1 MRSAPAWWR
10 ALGGPWC
17 VSVWSGIIGV
27 IFVIPAGIWS
37 AVYSNL
43 TVPQSLV
50 TEFIAAAVGILVL
63 WWAHAWWL
71 SPDRAGQRHRAW
83 IAVAT
88 FAVLGLIRIAVLFG
102 ARAVLGIEQPWSV
115 AQAIFTGG
123 AYSVVILGLVAI
135 VVDAVRQHAR
145 TMEDLEHAQ
154 QSLARVAEVETDEV
168 EALQRVYVEQVV
180 DQVRAEISDLRES
193 ADPAAVAAGI
203 QEVSDRLVRA
213 GSHSLQSGEV
223 VEQALTV
230 PRPRVGLRKVL
241 AGVQPAAPVIG
252 PVAFEALVFTA
263 VARDFGLTLA
273 VVNAVVATTV
283 LIAGNLLL
291 SRVAH
296 QHWPVRGRLPV
307 LFVSYLAVGFA
318 ATVTVQG
325 IFVLLDS
332 YRPMWIGA
340 LSVALFMTLA
350 SIIPSMR
357 RLQEEAE
364 AEFAE
369 SLSPLAA
376 QTARVRTLAEEQR
389 RRLSHLMHGGL
400 QAEMTAAAVS
410 VSRSLER
417 GDSGPEVEK
426 LVDALVDLLSSQAAS
441 LESPSDKQ
449 TLDDVIDTWR
459 LALEIDFQESP
470 DARAIL
476 DAEPELSQRLVD
488 VVSEA
493 LTNAVRHSLTRE
505 VSVTVGR
512 AESQALS
519 VVVEHPGAL
528 TRQATGLGS
537 QTLDEAC
544 EDWSLTAG
552 QGLVRLEALVVSRSG
567 EVGGQALPS
576 AVVAPR

>member
-17 VSVWSGIIGV
+17 VSVWSGVIGLV
-27 IFVIPAGIWS
+27 FIIPAGIWTS
-37 AVYSNL
+37 VYSNL
-43 TVPQSLV
+43 TVPQSLA
-50 TEFIAAAVGILVL
+50 TELIAAAVGILIL

-71 SPDRAGQRHRAW
+71 SPERAGQRHRAW

-102 ARAVLGIEQPWSV
+102 AREALGIEQPWSV

-123 AYSVVILGLVAI
+123 AYSIVILGLVAV

-154 QSLARVAEVETDEV
+154 QSLARVAEVETHEV
-168 EALQRVYVEQVV
+168 EALQRAYVEQVV
-180 DQVRAEISDLRES
+180 DQVRTEISELRGS

-213 GSHSLQSGEV
+213 GSHSLLSGEV

-241 AGVQPAAPVIG
+241 SGVRPAAPVIG
-252 PVAFEALVFTA
+252 PVAFEALAFTA

-273 VVNAVVATTV
+273 VVNAVVATIV

-291 SRVAH
+291 CRIAQ
-296 QHWPVRGRLPV
+296 QHWRARGRLPL
-307 LFVSYLAVGFA
+307 LFVSYLAIGAA
-318 ATVTVQG
+318 ATIIVQG

-340 LSVALFMTLA
+340 LSVALFMTLT

-357 RLQEEAE
+357 RLQLDAE

-369 SLSPLAA
+369 SLGPLAA
-376 QTARVRTLAEEQR
+376 QTARVHALAEEQR
-389 RRLSHLMHGGL
+389 RRLSRLMHGGL
-400 QAEMTAAAVS
+400 QAEMTAAAVAISRGLESGDGTAS
-410 VSRSLER
+410 VASR
-417 GDSGPEVEK
+417 
-426 LVDALVDLLSSQAAS
+426 VDALEQLVQGQLATLDAAPQA
-441 LESPSDKQ
+441 Q
-449 TLDDVIDTWR
+449 TLDDVIETWQ
-459 LALEIDFQESP
+459 LALEIDFQKSP
-470 DARAIL
+470 DVRAIL
-476 DAEPELSQRLVD
+476 DADPELSQRLVD

-493 LTNAVRHSLTRE
+493 MTNAVRHSVTRE
-505 VSVTVGR
+505 VSVRVGR
-512 AESQALS
+512 TESQALS
-519 VVVEHPGAL
+519 VAVEHPGTL

-537 QTLDEAC
+537 QTFNAVCEHWALSDDEGFVRFEARLSA
-544 EDWSLTAG
+544 EHENLAG
-552 QGLVRLEALVVSRSG
+552 
-567 EVGGQALPS
+567 
-576 AVVAPR
+576 VAGTNRA

>member
-10 ALGGPWC
+10 AIGGPWC
-17 VSVWSGIIGV
+17 VSVWSGVIGL
-27 IFVIPAGIWS
+27 IFVIPAGIWT
-37 AVYSNL
+37 AVYSSL

-50 TEFIAAAVGILVL
+50 TEFIAAGVGILIL

-102 ARAVLGIEQPWSV
+102 ARAVLSIEQPWSV

-123 AYSVVILGLVAI
+123 AYSIVILGLVAI

-168 EALQRVYVEQVV
+168 EALQRAYVEQVV
-180 DQVRAEISDLRES
+180 EQVRIEISELRGS
-193 ADPAAVAAGI
+193 ADPVAVAAGI

-213 GSHSLQSGEV
+213 GSHSLQTGEV

-230 PRPRVGLRKVL
+230 PRPRVGLRNVL
-241 AGVQPAAPVIG
+241 SGVRPAAPVIG

-263 VARDFGLTLA
+263 VVRDFGLTLA

-291 SRVAH
+291 GRVARR
-296 QHWPVRGRLPV
+296 HWPSRGRLPL
-307 LFVSYLAVGFA
+307 LFVSYLAIGLA
-318 ATVTVQG
+318 ATITVQG
-325 IFVLLDS
+325 VFVLLDS

-364 AEFAE
+364 VEFAE
-369 SLSPLAA
+369 SLAPLAA
-376 QTARVRTLAEEQR
+376 QTARVRALAEEQR

-400 QAEMTAAAVS
+400 QAEMTAAAMA

-417 GDSGPEVEK
+417 GDPGPIAEQRIDD
-426 LVDALVDLLSSQAAS
+426 LVGLLSSQPAALDVQGATQS
-441 LESPSDKQ
+441 LDE
-449 TLDDVIDTWR
+449 VVDTWR

-470 DARAIL
+470 GARAIL
-476 DAEPELSQRLVD
+476 DDDPELSKRLVD

-493 LTNAVRHSLTRE
+493 LTNAVRHSVARE
-505 VSVTVGR
+505 VSVRVSPADPDG
-512 AESQALS
+512 LC

-528 TRQATGLGS
+528 ARQSAGLGS
-537 QTLDEAC
+537 QTLNAVC
-544 EDWSLTAG
+544 EHWALTAG
-552 QGLVRLEALVVSRSG
+552 EGFVRFEARLSGRRENLVG
-567 EVGGQALPS
+567 
-576 AVVAPR
+576 VASSDKA